1 MQLLVKDK
9 KTFPATYWLLELGLT
24 AADLLGSGVR
34 KCVEKATFY
43 FGFEKVLSARSKVDM
58 IDFFPFF

>member
-9 KTFPATYWLLELGLT
+9 KTFPPTYWLLELGLT
-24 AADLLGSGVR
+24 AADLLGSGVG

-43 FGFEKVLSARSKVDM
+43 LGFDKGPK
-58 IDFFPFF
+58 

>member
-9 KTFPATYWLLELGLT
+9 KTFPPTYWLQELGLT

-34 KCVEKATFY
+34 KCVEKATILSW
-43 FGFEKVLSARSKVDM
+43 FEKVLIKVGF
-58 IDFFPFF
+58 IFIAHVFLLG

>member
-9 KTFPATYWLLELGLT
+9 KTFSATYWLLELGLT

-34 KCVEKATFY
+34 KCVEKATILS
-43 FGFEKVLSARSKVDM
+43 GFEKVLLG
-58 IDFFPFF
+58 PN